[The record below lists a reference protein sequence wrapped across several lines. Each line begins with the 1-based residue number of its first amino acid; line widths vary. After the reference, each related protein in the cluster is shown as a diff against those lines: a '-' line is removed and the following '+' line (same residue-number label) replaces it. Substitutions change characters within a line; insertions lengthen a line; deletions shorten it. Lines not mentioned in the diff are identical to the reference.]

1 MTTYY
6 NGLIYV
12 KISDYAAV
20 ESLLGLDDDTLT
32 EVIWSVSVSTYG
44 KNAPQTFNDP
54 AEFEEIDD
62 IQVDSVEIGTETGYL
77 VATKEQIELLEK
89 YRPTDDELYW
99 NIITNARVDK

>member
-6 NGLIYV
+6 NGLIYD
-12 KISDYAAV
+12 KISDYADV
-20 ESLLGLDDDTLT
+20 ESLLGLDADTLT

-44 KNAPQTFNDP
+44 KNTPQTFNDP

>member
-6 NGLIYV
+6 NGLIYD